1 MAGTPLF
8 KTVQRALRLARAGHR
23 GGLDADAVVTRWQET
38 AALRSRREFLLTS
51 TLALAGAATAC
62 VPLAPQRPGAADVV
76 VIGAGIAGLTAAHRL
91 VQA

>member
-38 AALRSRREFLLTS
+38 AALHSRREFLLTS

-62 VPLAPQRPGAADVV
+62 VPLAP
-76 VIGAGIAGLTAAHRL
+76 
-91 VQA
+91 